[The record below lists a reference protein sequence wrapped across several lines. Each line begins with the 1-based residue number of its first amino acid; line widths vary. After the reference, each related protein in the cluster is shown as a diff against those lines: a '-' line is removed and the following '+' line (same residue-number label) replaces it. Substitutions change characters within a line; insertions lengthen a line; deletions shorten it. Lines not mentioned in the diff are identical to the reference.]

1 MSAFAVTVVK
11 PRQAWPVVAVRG
23 GLAIVFGVLTL
34 IWPALTI
41 LALAIIYGV
50 YALFDGVGGL
60 MEAFRSRD
68 SGHRWS
74 YALFGILGLIAG
86 VLVLA
91 WPGITVLV
99 LATLI
104 GIWAIVSGVAEI
116 SAAIR
121 LRKQIEGEAFL
132 IIAGAISVLA
142 GILIV
147 FNPIAGAFGIAL
159 LVGIYAILYGVILLV
174 LAFRLRSVAKT
185 LPA

>member
-1 MSAFAVTVVK
+1 
-11 PRQAWPVVAVRG
+11 
-23 GLAIVFGVLTL
+23 
-34 IWPALTI
+34 
-41 LALAIIYGV
+41 
-50 YALFDGVGGL
+50 
-60 MEAFRSRD
+60 
-68 SGHRWS
+68 
-74 YALFGILGLIAG
+74 
-86 VLVLA
+86 VLA

-99 LATLI
+99 LATLV